1 MKKSISLGLTKRL
14 LVGFIVIALFLTAGC
29 SFKDTKSPDDE
40 AATFTDQKTKIT
52 LAVQSSEELKVI
64 ESLIGQ
70 YNSAHPGSYVEVINL
85 PRDRYDQM
93 LNMRMTSDEGPDV
106 FQIGTGWLT
115 PYMYKNWL
123 LDLSEVV
130 SKQELLAFPAWA
142 LNFTKQNDHF
152 YAIPSGMMTLR
163 LIYNKELLTRA
174 GFNAEHPPTTL
185 QELKAYANKISQA
198 GTGYQKYGFALPAG
212 EDWAGFQQALEIANT
227 YSGVN
232 YYDFAKGKYDFM
244 VYQPWFQTMLD
255 MKQQGG
261 LFPGETSLKSDT
273 ALTQFA
279 EGNIGMMYVT
289 NRDFVTLSR
298 MKSLP
303 FAWGLAMPPL
313 LAPADSEKGALMIY
327 PESPF
332 AINAYTKHKQEAVE
346 LWKFLHSAE
355 YLGALYKQGGAIP
368 TLEGITNDPQYR
380 PMQPQFDAFLPNEK
394 ESPYP
399 KEPKF
404 ILQNIQTP
412 FSPKDL
418 GDTSRMKAYR
428 DIMQGIHS
436 PAEILNNLTMQYN
449 ISLDDAVLRNL
460 INYNN
465 YVKPQFDP
473 RKPLKENQ

>member
-1 MKKSISLGLTKRL
+1 MKKSFSLALTKRL
-14 LVGFIVIALFLTAGC
+14 IIGIVTIVLVLTAGC
-29 SFKDTKSPDDE
+29 SFKDAQFPGEEEETS
-40 AATFTDQKTKIT
+40 TDQRAKLT

-64 ESLIGQ
+64 ESLIEQ
-70 YNSAHPGSYVEVINL
+70 FNSSHPATYVEVVNL
-85 PRDRYDQM
+85 PRDRYDQT
-93 LNMRMTSDEGPDV
+93 LNMQMTSDEGPDV

-115 PYMYKNWL
+115 PYIYKNWL
-123 LDLSEVV
+123 LDLSEFI
-130 SKQELLAFPAWA
+130 SQKELQAFPGWT
-142 LNFTKQNDHF
+142 LDYTKDNDHF

-163 LIYNKELLTRA
+163 LIYNKELLARA
-174 GFNAEHPPTTL
+174 GYDPEHPPSTL
-185 QELKAYANKISQA
+185 QELKSYANKISQA

-244 VYQPWFQTMLD
+244 VYRTWFQAMLD

-289 NRDFVTLSR
+289 NRDFVMLSQ
-298 MKSLP
+298 MKSFQFP
-303 FAWGLAMPPL
+303 WGLAMPPL
-313 LAPADSEKGALMIY
+313 LTPSDTGQGALMIY

-332 AINAYTKHKQEAVE
+332 AINAYTKHKPEAVE

-355 YLGALYKQGGAIP
+355 YLGTLYKLGGAIP
-368 TLEGITNDPQYR
+368 TLEGITNDPQYQ
-380 PMQPQFDAFLPNEK
+380 PVQPQFNAFLPSK
-394 ESPYP
+394 EESAYP

-428 DIMQGIHS
+428 DIMQGILS

-460 INYNN
+460 INYND

-473 RKPLKENQ
+473 RNPLKKRQ